1 MGNAGSTKGQI
12 WRCSRT
18 FRYSDSPLKCPLSR
32 IIQWSSNDQIIH
44 HTYTY
49 NAAKAQNGVRESF
62 AKGLFFF
69 SSEDGARLG
78 IRNLINAHFFF
89 YAGTFVCLYVSSS
102 LEVNHG
108 FMVRSVLSFSSP
120 LTWRLWVL
128 HVSLWIAWANWPE
141 MLWQKGRDVR
151 HGFETH
157 KEAWDS
163 SS

>member
-89 YAGTFVCLYVSSS
+89 LRRYLRLFVRVIKSWSESWLHGQECIIIFEPIDMEVMSASRFLMDCL
-102 LEVNHG
+102 G
-108 FMVRSVLSFSSP
+108 Q
-120 LTWRLWVL
+120 LTRDASAKRTRCETWV
-128 HVSLWIAWANWPE
+128 
-141 MLWQKGRDVR
+141 
-151 HGFETH
+151 
-157 KEAWDS
+157 WDP
-163 SS
+163 